1 MFDALL
7 PATWALALDEG
18 LQSNYD
24 LRLLEAPMALPE
36 KILFVDVETT
46 GLASSDRIVSL
57 GFISLLSGPLET
69 GILEMTYGHMIFDPG
84 RESHPKAEE
93 VHGYSD
99 WTLRHQDPFET
110 KAMEIRPLF
119 LDAGLVVA
127 HNAVFDGR
135 FIEAEFRLAGCPLP
149 SKTYFCTMESY
160 RERVGGR
167 AGLDAALAVMGLAR
181 TGKKHGALEDA
192 WMAMMVFLWL
202 HKLPMPAIEHMPRDL
217 PTNWK
222 EVPSKPRGSIP
233 KRSNRL
239 HEDYL
244 GENEFKGQF
253 RRILTTARPLAVLI
267 MWVARSDELVAQET
281 AVVQQLVRSV
291 SENLGISE
299 NPQMEQDISA
309 ILCELEPTPEMV
321 DTAVRIV
328 ARRSQL
334 RDQLGSWIR
343 KVTYADGKGTQAE
356 KSAIERIH
364 LAL

>member
-1 MFDALL
+1 
-7 PATWALALDEG
+7 
-18 LQSNYD
+18 
-24 LRLLEAPMALPE
+24 MALPE